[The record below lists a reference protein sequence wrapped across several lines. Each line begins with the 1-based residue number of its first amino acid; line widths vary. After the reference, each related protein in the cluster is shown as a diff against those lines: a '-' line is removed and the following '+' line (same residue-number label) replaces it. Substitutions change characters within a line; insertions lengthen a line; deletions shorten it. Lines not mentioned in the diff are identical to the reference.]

1 MSEKTFRNY
10 QREERNSKGELKMKD
25 MKKTAA
31 LLAAMALL
39 GVGSVSAA
47 DAVPMFALQGVT
59 VTATRQAESLKDV
72 PANVQVITEKDIK
85 LRNVQTASGA
95 VAMAT
100 GVSASNSVEGTVN
113 LRGYNSKNI
122 LVLVDG
128 QQMNTAWNGDVDW
141 NMIPVE
147 NIRKIEVVSGGQS
160 ALYGGRA
167 VGGVINIMT
176 KSEKRDGVHGSVVV
190 SYGSH
195 GTVKQAYAVHGK
207 KDKLSWGTFYESK
220 ITNGWKD
227 YAAYISKSSGKKLSG
242 KDTLDRTA
250 DGGYVIGNRGNKH
263 VLSENYGFNLGYAF
277 NDDQKVTYKFTHSN
291 YTWEYKNPETY
302 TGKWNDEK
310 GIYTPASFLGTKA
323 WRAYDMHSL
332 TYNDQKNKVHAH
344 FGLVDYTTD
353 AYTTPDGSVD
363 PLKNFD
369 GIGSISS
376 YPSKS
381 WDFDINKRWTIG
393 AHTVLTGVSYGQDQF
408 NQEIYN
414 VSDWKVK
421 HSTRTGNIETH
432 GGKDK
437 TYALYVQDKWDISSK
452 WTAYIGGRYDYYKK
466 YGGYSQRLN
475 KDGSLADPSAFGSES
490 FNQFSPKL
498 SLDYKWDE
506 NTNLYASYGR
516 SFNAP
521 ILYQVY
527 RDGVSERGGK
537 KTHTMPNPALKPETT
552 DTWELGMKKKVADK
566 TEIHTDVF
574 YAKTSDQINLK
585 DTGNK
590 DGEYTIKQYMNSGEA
605 KTHGFEISV
614 NQHHSDNWTSYVNY
628 TWQVGKLEGKRDWD
642 IPRHLI
648 HLGTT
653 FHKDAWTVNLDGM
666 FISNRYLATNDMND
680 TKNKYADNYRG
691 GHFKARDAYFLLN
704 FNTNYQFNK
713 NFSMQFAIENV
724 LDRDYCDED
733 ISTNHCYIGDGRTF
747 TLSARYAF

>member
-1 MSEKTFRNY
+1 
-10 QREERNSKGELKMKD
+10 
-25 MKKTAA
+25 
-31 LLAAMALL
+31 MALL
-39 GVGSVSAA
+39 GVGSASVAEAA
-47 DAVPMFALQGVT
+47 PMYALKGIT
-59 VTATRQAESLKDV
+59 VTATRKAESLKDV

-85 LRNVQTASGA
+85 LRNVQTASDA
-95 VAMAT
+95 VAMTT
-100 GVSASNSVEGTVN
+100 GVFASNSVEGTVN
-113 LRGYNSKNI
+113 LRGYSSKNI

-176 KSEKRDGVHGSVVV
+176 KNEKRDGVHGSAVV

-227 YAAYISKSSGKKLSG
+227 YAAYISKSSANKLSG

-302 TGKWNDEK
+302 TGKWNEGK
-310 GIYTPASFLGTKA
+310 IYTPASFLGTKA

-363 PLKNFD
+363 PSKNFD
-369 GIGSISS
+369 GKGSISS

-437 TYALYVQDKWDISSK
+437 TYALYVQDKWNISSK

-724 LDRDYCDED
+724 LDRDYFDED

-747 TLSARYAF
+747 TLSARYTF